1 MSLDLVKQISKST
14 LKKYKKRTFEN
25 NNTKSLALLKNEPE
39 KYIKVK
45 ELIDLSKTKKHMKLP
60 FNKTK
65 KNKNKNIDKG
75 KDEINQRMKYLN
87 QSNLIYE
94 KKIKKPLVETL
105 VKEFKSRVKESTKS
119 YASGFNKYR
128 YFKETKKGNNYIQ
141 FNAIC
146 GCDVITILDF
156 EKLSKGHEF
165 FSVGD
170 IVVSDDEQY
179 VAFSI
184 DFTGDR
190 LHKLYYKPLFGDKI
204 TEIKVKDNFKPL
216 VIHDILAPGMF
227 PVITSGNCQ
236 WNKDSTGLYYITYDK
251 SYRPYKL
258 WYYNLK
264 NDTHKCVFTEKNQEQ
279 FLYISGVESGDHL
292 LLYSESYSEN
302 EVYVVCNDSVTN
314 IFKRKNNVMYS
325 VCHLHSTWFIL
336 KADKDNYKAYS
347 SNDLRK
353 LTFLFGNIRKHIFD
367 KDSLFLKGN
376 YLCLTYKESA
386 TNMMIYNICTKE
398 LKTFDLCEIG
408 GGCTYSISAGAN
420 LDVKTNYLVFVVH
433 SFLMPAKTIKLNLS
447 TLSYEVIFEFKP
459 KNYKFQNYE
468 EKRIIVNSNVEMTVM
483 YHKKKFDKKKLRP
496 NKCVLYGYGSYGATI
511 EPEFDVFIP
520 SLLDRGFV
528 YCIGHIRGGG
538 IKGHKGYEG
547 GKLLNKINTFKD
559 FIECAK
565 YLIRNKYTSQ
575 EKLAIWGRSAG
586 GLLIGSTINMEP
598 SLFNLAILGVPFLDP
613 IGVLSNPENP
623 LAIESYREWGNPN
636 EKKVHDYMK
645 RYSPQDNID
654 YKKKYPNIF
663 IYSNLNDTLVPYLEP
678 FNYYL
683 KMKGADVFTSG
694 ERDIIMNMKLKYG
707 HSQSS
712 KRYEYLYEYAEYYAI
727 ILNYIY

>member
-25 NNTKSLALLKNEPE
+25 NNTKSMALLKNEPE

-236 WNKDSTGLYYITYDK
+236 WNNDSTGLYYITYDI
-251 SYRPYKL
+251 
-258 WYYNLK
+258 
-264 NDTHKCVFTEKNQEQ
+264 F
-279 FLYISGVESGDHL
+279 YIV
-292 LLYSESYSEN
+292 
-302 EVYVVCNDSVTN
+302 
-314 IFKRKNNVMYS
+314 
-325 VCHLHSTWFIL
+325 
-336 KADKDNYKAYS
+336 
-347 SNDLRK
+347 
-353 LTFLFGNIRKHIFD
+353 
-367 KDSLFLKGN
+367 
-376 YLCLTYKESA
+376 
-386 TNMMIYNICTKE
+386 
-398 LKTFDLCEIG
+398 
-408 GGCTYSISAGAN
+408 YSI
-420 LDVKTNYLVFVVH
+420 
-433 SFLMPAKTIKLNLS
+433 
-447 TLSYEVIFEFKP
+447 
-459 KNYKFQNYE
+459 
-468 EKRIIVNSNVEMTVM
+468 
-483 YHKKKFDKKKLRP
+483 
-496 NKCVLYGYGSYGATI
+496 
-511 EPEFDVFIP
+511 
-520 SLLDRGFV
+520 
-528 YCIGHIRGGG
+528 
-538 IKGHKGYEG
+538 
-547 GKLLNKINTFKD
+547 
-559 FIECAK
+559 
-565 YLIRNKYTSQ
+565 
-575 EKLAIWGRSAG
+575 
-586 GLLIGSTINMEP
+586 
-598 SLFNLAILGVPFLDP
+598 
-613 IGVLSNPENP
+613 
-623 LAIESYREWGNPN
+623 
-636 EKKVHDYMK
+636 
-645 RYSPQDNID
+645 
-654 YKKKYPNIF
+654 
-663 IYSNLNDTLVPYLEP
+663 
-678 FNYYL
+678 
-683 KMKGADVFTSG
+683 
-694 ERDIIMNMKLKYG
+694 
-707 HSQSS
+707 
-712 KRYEYLYEYAEYYAI
+712 
-727 ILNYIY
+727 